1 MALLLPLALLTPL
14 LVLPLLLAVASFEDR
29 CRDGSPLLRR
39 RRGAEDAAPA
49 AGTPAPVPVGAGSPR

>member
-29 CRDGSPLLRR
+29 CSDGSPLLRR
-39 RRGAEDAAPA
+39 RRRAGDPAPA
-49 AGTPAPVPVGAGSPR
+49 ADASVPVGAGAPR